1 MLRWYRRV
9 FVDTWERLNREAA
22 EERALHPGFDTRVMI
37 VLILVSFVLVFQ
49 EYYGDRPNFDVFLG
63 SRFAGSKY
71 YVLDGFAWWAGAKIV
86 GYFVIPAI
94 AVWGLL
100 RGRLRDYGMSVAGM
114 SRHVWIYVA
123 LFAAILPV
131 VVIASYTRP
140 FLNTYPFYK
149 YASRSWADFVAW
161 ELMYGASF
169 LALEFFFRGF
179 LLFSLKRTMGAYAI
193 FVMIVP
199 YCMIHFHKPVAEV
212 CGAIFAGIVL
222 GTLAMAT
229 RSIWCGVLIHVSV
242 AWTMDLLALAHTTGF
257 PGSGRFVGEY
267 SLLP

>member
-1 MLRWYRRV
+1 V
-9 FVDTWERLNREAA
+9 P
-22 EERALHPGFDTRVMI
+22 AL
-37 VLILVSFVLVFQ
+37 
-49 EYYGDRPNFDVFLG
+49 
-63 SRFAGSKY
+63 
-71 YVLDGFAWWAGAKIV
+71 
-86 GYFVIPAI
+86 

-100 RGRLRDYGMSVAGM
+100 RGRLRDYGISVAGM
-114 SRHVWIYVA
+114 RKHVWIYVA
-123 LFAAILPV
+123 LYLAILPV
-131 VVIASYTRP
+131 VVIASYTKP
-140 FLNTYPFYK
+140 FLHTYPFYK
-149 YASRSWADFVAW
+149 MAGRSWTDYVAW

-179 LLFSLKRTMGAYAI
+179 LLFALKRTMGAYAI

-242 AWTMDLLALAHTTGF
+242 AWTMDALALWHTTGF
-257 PGSGRFVGEY
+257 PGSGRFIGDY
-267 SLLP
+267 Y